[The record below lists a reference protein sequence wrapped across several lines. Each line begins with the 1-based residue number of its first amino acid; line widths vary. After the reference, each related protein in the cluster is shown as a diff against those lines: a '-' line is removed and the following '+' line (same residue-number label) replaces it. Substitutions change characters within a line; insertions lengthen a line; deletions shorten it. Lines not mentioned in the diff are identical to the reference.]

1 MGRPRDPERHVS
13 RLYGDERHFIAQM
26 RQAATMVVTDLLDA
40 DQTKLLDYLSTKPD
54 MLVQT
59 LDFGLIFVSHVNDDG
74 KTRGSR
80 NISKIAH
87 TWIHLDRNVVA
98 ETEEARNTTYLTVR
112 NNRSAHRTGPAG
124 VLVFDP
130 ST

>member
-1 MGRPRDPERHVS
+1 
-13 RLYGDERHFIAQM
+13 M
-26 RQAATMVVTDLLDA
+26 R
-40 DQTKLLDYLSTKPD
+40 TKPNSSTTC
-54 MLVQT
+54 LPNWTCSSRAQ
-59 LDFGLIFVSHVNDDG
+59 GLIFVPHVNDDG

-98 ETEEARNTTYLTVR
+98 ETEDARNITYLTVR
-112 NNRSAHRTGPAG
+112 KNRFAHRTGPAG

-130 ST
+130 STYIVSERGVLPT